1 MTIYLR
7 DPRADMWGNF
17 GQGLFQGWQANQQQK
32 EVDRGLNKIDEFK
45 ARKQTADQ
53 LGQAVAAEQTWYNTN
68 NQYLGIKKEWDDLNA
83 AGQLTPEKQQE
94 LTARSHAARN
104 AAQGLGITLPGEELD
119 YNAMR
124 LGLDADSRT
133 RMAGLGS
140 RFTNA
145 GYAGAA
151 QFMPQSDMGHDA
163 GASQQPAA
171 FNFGSSM
178 SGLGGLLNQTNTLFA
193 DPNALRNEL
202 TTEIT
207 RMHLSPGAMEKINPV
222 IESTLNTEKQSQLRS
237 LYTQLAQLGNDREAA
252 RPILI
257 ELARLGVNVP
267 ENLLPS
273 KPDWRFSTAPD
284 GSLIRADGN
293 TGQAAVIGNFSK
305 PEADWLTGFAPDG
318 TPYKVNRK
326 TGEVV
331 YGQKGQYAK
340 PPRPGSVK
348 DNAVAAA
355 QQVAKNHNDWLRAN
369 KEAIAMKTLKES
381 DSPWYKYLNA
391 AQESIARSGGFNTDQ
406 QPQGSGT
413 ITDDEYNQ
421 LYNKLV
427 FDYKMTPEQAQEYIQ
442 QHYW

>member
-1 MTIYLR
+1 MAYGWWDAFGDIGTAIINRNTMRGDTKKGLAYFKELGER
-7 DPRADMWGNF
+7 EKALNQF
-17 GQGLFQGWQANQQQK
+17 GQEAANTQRWNDYNQK
-32 EVDRGLNKIDEFK
+32 
-45 ARKQTADQ
+45 
-53 LGQAVAAEQTWYNTN
+53 
-68 NQYLGIKKEWDDLNA
+68 YLGIKNRYEAAITDEERNKIAAESHSFRDQATA
-83 AGQLTPEKQQE
+83 AGINLMGEDLSANDMRVGLFDEGQKRVAGLT
-94 LTARSHAARN
+94 
-104 AAQGLGITLPGEELD
+104 QGL
-119 YNAMR
+119 
-124 LGLDADSRT
+124 S
-133 RMAGLGS
+133 
-140 RFTNA
+140 NA
-145 GYAGAA
+145 GYKQAGLFA
-151 QFMPQSDMGHDA
+151 PQSDMGRDA
-163 GASQQPAA
+163 GATAQPAS
-171 FNFGSSM
+171 FDFGNSM
-178 SGLGGLLNQTNTLFA
+178 TGINNLIGQERGLFQ
-193 DPNALRNEL
+193 DPNALKLKML
-202 TTEIT
+202 TDIT
-207 RMHLSPGAMEKINPV
+207 KMDLSPGAMAKISPLV
-222 IESTLNTEKQSQLRS
+222 DSHIDSQKQSQLKD
-237 LYTQLAQLGNDREAA
+237 LIGQLAQVGNNREAA
-252 RPILI
+252 RPILL
-257 ELARLGVNVP
+257 EMARIGVNVP
-267 ENLLPS
+267 AHLLPD

-340 PPRPGSVK
+340 PPRTGSVK
-348 DNAVAAA
+348 DNAAAAA